1 MSDLRD
7 MCPDCQRPYSVH
19 SQGGEGED
27 AYPVCPTDLRDE
39 LRHVVAQAF
48 YQDVGVNHLT
58 DAILPII
65 ERETEQARR
74 AWTTEHH
81 RAALQIVTE
90 IERGLTVVDMEVR
103 RARFSDARHTI
114 ATLRGLLPP
123 LEQLIQRRPRRSETE
138 PAREWTAP
146 TNGPKE
152 T

>member
-7 MCPDCQRPYSVH
+7 KLAEAIGKTSVANDGPDWGWLSGADSRYL
-19 SQGGEGED
+19 
-27 AYPVCPTDLRDE
+27 A
-39 LRHVVAQAF
+39 
-48 YQDVGVNHLT
+48 

-90 IERGLTVVDMEVR
+90 IERGLTVADMEVR

-123 LEQLIQRRPRRSETE
+123 LEQLIQRRPRRDAETLLASVE
-138 PAREWTAP
+138 GES
-146 TNGPKE
+146 
-152 T
+152 